1 MKIVGCVLDQH
12 DLRLLAVA
20 AFMCAL
26 ACLTTCALL
35 YRARAADGRVRIAWT
50 VLAAGEFGGGVWS
63 LHFVAMLAYMPALR
77 IGFAAWPTAL
87 SVAAAAI
94 GAWAAFSVVLIP
106 RQSTAKLAL
115 AAGFLVCGV
124 AVMHYTGVSAMR
136 VPGTLTL
143 DPGGVAW
150 SVAASG
156 AIALAAVRRLR
167 ALDTPAQFAAA
178 AALLALAIFA
188 LHFQGMSAID
198 LQLGGPAASTAGELE
213 AVTLAASVAVVSIA
227 LLAVGLA
234 LTVMDW
240 HLSQRQSQEKERL
253 RQLVGI
259 SFEGLLI
266 ERDGVVLDVNERLCE
281 LAGRDASSLIGQPL
295 DRLALRPA
303 AQDGTGAPSQE
314 QHLLRSD
321 GGLVP
326 VECLVRPVTYEGRP
340 ANAIALR
347 DLTDR
352 HSSEAALIRMAHHDP
367 LTGLP
372 NRLLLDKRM
381 TESLAAGSAAGRS
394 VAVLCLDLD
403 GFKSVNDLHGHAVG
417 DELLIQVA
425 RRLEAEL
432 REEDTLAR
440 LGGDEFVVVVPA
452 KPGSHDALADRLVR
466 TLSQPFVAAGQPVVV
481 GASIGIALCPAHAR
495 DGAELLRCADIAM
508 YCAKDAGRHTFRVF
522 DPAMD
527 QFIQDQQALERDLR
541 EAMEQDT
548 ISLHYQ
554 PLVNAMTGCIEGY
567 EALLRWQHP
576 TRGMVPPSV
585 FVPLAEEK
593 QLIQPLGRW
602 VLETACREAAGWE
615 APLRVA
621 VNLSPRQFRH
631 ADLPD
636 YVFDMLRRTGLPPD
650 RLELEVTEGV
660 LIDDPDHAVHMLS
673 TLRAGGVRVSLDD
686 FGTGYSSLSYLR
698 RFPLDKIKID
708 KSFVDGLAGSDPQ
721 SASIVAAL
729 IALAHTLGL
738 SVTAEG
744 VETVEQ
750 LQELQRRACN
760 QVQGYLLGKP
770 SRERLTGMSVAV
782 GQASPV
788 S

>member
-1 MKIVGCVLDQH
+1 MRIVGCVIDQH

-26 ACLTTCALL
+26 ACLTSCALL
-35 YRARAADGRVRIAWT
+35 CRARAAGGRVRIAWT
-50 VLAAGEFGGGVWS
+50 VLAAVEFGGGVWA

-77 IGFAAWPTAL
+77 IGFAVWPTLL
-87 SVAAAAI
+87 SAVAAMA
-94 GAWAAFSVVLIP
+94 GAWAAFFIVLMP
-106 RQSTAKLAL
+106 RQTMVKMVM

-124 AVMHYTGVSAMR
+124 ASMHYMGVSAMH

-143 DPGGVAW
+143 DAGGVVW

-156 AIALAAVRRLR
+156 IVALAAVRLLR
-167 ALDTPAQFAAA
+167 APDTPAQFAIAS
-178 AALLALAIFA
+178 ALLALAVCA
-188 LHFQGMSAID
+188 LHFQGMSAIN
-198 LQLGGPAASTAGELE
+198 LQLGGPAAGPAGELE

-227 LLAVGLA
+227 LLAVSLA
-234 LTVMDW
+234 LTVMDR

-253 RQLVGI
+253 RQLVDI

-266 ERDGVVLDVNERLCE
+266 ERDGMVLDVNERLCE
-281 LAGRDASSLIGQPL
+281 LAGRDARSLIGQAL
-295 DRLALRPA
+295 DRLALKSAVRGSTD
-303 AQDGTGAPSQE
+303 AQPKE
-314 QHLLRSD
+314 HHLLRSD
-321 GGLVP
+321 GALVP
-326 VECLVRPVTYEGRP
+326 VECLVRPVTYEGLP
-340 ANAIALR
+340 ANAVALR

-372 NRLLLDKRM
+372 NRLLLDKRL
-381 TESLAAGSAAGRS
+381 TESLAVGTPDGKSI
-394 VAVLCLDLD
+394 AVLCLDLD

-432 REEDTLAR
+432 RDDDTLAR

-452 KPGSHDALADRLVR
+452 RSGSHDALADRLVR
-466 TLSQPFVAAGQPVVV
+466 ALGQPFVVAGQSVVV
-481 GASIGIALCPAHAR
+481 GASVGVALCPAHAQS
-495 DGAELLRCADIAM
+495 GAELLRCADIAM
-508 YCAKDAGRHTFRVF
+508 YCAKEAGRHTFRVF

-527 QFIQDQQALERDLR
+527 QFLQDQQALERDLR
-541 EAMEQDT
+541 DAIKHEAM
-548 ISLHYQ
+548 SLHYQ
-554 PLVNAMTGCIEGY
+554 PLVNAITGRVEGY
-567 EALLRWQHP
+567 EALLRWEHP

-585 FVPLAEEK
+585 FIRLAEEK
-593 QLIQPLGRW
+593 QLIQSLGRW

-615 APLRVA
+615 GSLRVA
-621 VNLSPRQFRH
+621 VNLSPRQFQH

-636 YVFDMLRRTGLPPD
+636 YIFDLLRRTGLRPD
-650 RLELEVTEGV
+650 HLELEVTEGV
-660 LIDDPDHAVHMLS
+660 LIDDPDHAMHVLS

-698 RFPLDKIKID
+698 HFPLDKIKID
-708 KSFVDGLAGSDPQ
+708 KSFVDGLTSGDPQ
-721 SASIVAAL
+721 AVSIVTAL

-744 VETVEQ
+744 VETAEQ
-750 LQELQRRACN
+750 LQHLQRQACN

-770 SRERLTGMSVAV
+770 SRERLASMTVIVGHAGAV
-782 GQASPV
+782 S
-788 S
+788 